1 MNEKKVNKKQPIT
14 NNKTESVSMSQG
26 LELVKALKNEP
37 AKVDEWFSQ
46 QRLEMHKFANTLVN

>member
-1 MNEKKVNKKQPIT
+1 MNEKKANKKESPKNT
-14 NNKTESVSMSQG
+14 KPESVSMSQG
-26 LELVKALKNEP
+26 LELVKALKSEP

>member
-1 MNEKKVNKKQPIT
+1 MNEKKVNQKQPT
-14 NNKTESVSMSQG
+14 KNVKAESVSMSQG
-26 LELVKALKNEP
+26 LELVKALKSEP